1 MKSNLPLA
9 LALTIL
15 ASCATPEMDAAK
27 GAEICKKSGLSEE
40 SPGFADCIGEQVA
53 KLEEARA
60 EFGAALAVGLQTYG
74 ESQQRYYAQPR
85 TSYYA
90 PPPPSY
96 TPQFYTP
103 PARLRASCTSMQT
116 QPGMVMTNCY

>member
-1 MKSNLPLA
+1 MKIILQLVSA
-9 LALTIL
+9 LALL
-15 ASCATPEMDAAK
+15 ASCATPEMDAAN

-60 EFGAALAVGLQTYG
+60 EFGAALAVGMQAYG
-74 ESQQRYYAQPR
+74 DSQQQYYSQPR
-85 TSYYA
+85 TSYYT
-90 PPPPSY
+90 PPPPY
-96 TPQFYTP
+96 TPPLYTP
-103 PARLRASCTSMQT
+103 PARLRTSCTSMQT